1 MEVLDAAAV
10 RAGLDPEALVEALR
24 VVFAGPGPTV
34 PERTLEPFGGEPPAT
49 LLLKPAWGLHGW
61 LGVKVATHHPANGER
76 GLPAIQ
82 ATYLLLEEATG
93 SPVAVLDGTEL
104 TRWRTAAASALAADH
119 LAPERVGE
127 HLLVGAGNVAAAV
140 PACFAAVRDVGI
152 TRVWARDRDRA
163 AALVEQLRTQGY
175 AAAVADDLRAA
186 VRTADVVTT
195 ATSAT
200 SPLVLG
206 RDVQPGTHVDLV
218 GSFLPTMTEADEELM
233 TAARVVVDVA
243 EAAQTA
249 GELVG
254 PLQRGTLSEQDVA
267 TTLADVVSGRAPGR
281 TSPEQVTAF
290 VSVGTAAE
298 DLAAGVLAW
307 RATTSS

>member
-10 RAGLDPEALVEALR
+10 RAGLDPAALVEALR
-24 VVFAGPGPTV
+24 EVFAGPGPVV
-34 PERTLEPFGGEPPAT
+34 PERTLEPLGGDPPAT

-93 SPVAVLDGTEL
+93 RPVAVLDGTEL

-119 LAPERVGE
+119 LAPERVEE
-127 HLLVGAGNVAAAV
+127 HLLVGAGNVSAAV
-140 PACFAAVRDVGI
+140 PACYAAVRDVGL
-152 TRVWARDRDRA
+152 TRVWARDRGRA

-175 AAAVADDLRAA
+175 AADVADDLRAA

-206 RDVQPGTHVDLV
+206 RDVRPGTHVDLV

-243 EAAQTA
+243 EARHTA

-254 PLQRGTLSEQDVA
+254 PLGRGTLTEQDVA